1 MRSGS
6 IDRFTRLA
14 VILAI
19 LAVAAAGCS
28 PETGA
33 TRTPTATS
41 GPLSDA
47 YSRVLGPQSLRFP
60 EDDGPHEEYLTE
72 WWYYTGNLDTA
83 DGRHFGFQLT
93 FFRRAAVP
101 QEYLQDRDSA
111 WAAGQIY
118 LAHFALTD
126 VAGGQFHAAE
136 RFSRGAAGLA
146 GAQADPYRVWLENW
160 SVEAGPGGGYL
171 LKASDGG
178 RAIELVL
185 KDARGRTLHGD
196 GGYSRKGPDPGNAST
211 YISQARLEAAGTV
224 MVDGVRHEVSGLAWM
239 DHEYGTSALGPE
251 EIGWDWFSMQLD
263 DGSELMLFQLRR
275 AGGGISLYSSG
286 TLVEPDGTTVHLGVN
301 DFTITVDDRW
311 TSPHSGAE
319 YPAAWTVE
327 VPSAGIV
334 IEIEP
339 YLNDQELQVSFV
351 YWEGAVRVEGSRD
364 GLALSGSGYVELTGY
379 AHSMQGEF

>member
-1 MRSGS
+1 
-6 IDRFTRLA
+6 
-14 VILAI
+14 
-19 LAVAAAGCS
+19 
-28 PETGA
+28 
-33 TRTPTATS
+33 
-41 GPLSDA
+41 
-47 YSRVLGPQSLRFP
+47 
-60 EDDGPHEEYLTE
+60 
-72 WWYYTGNLDTA
+72 
-83 DGRHFGFQLT
+83 RHFGFQLT

-111 WAAGQIY
+111 WATGQIY

-126 VAGGQFHAAE
+126 VAGGHFHAAE

-160 SVEAGPGGGYL
+160 SVEARPGRGYL
-171 LKASDGG
+171 LEASDDG

-185 KDARGRTLHGD
+185 EDAKGRTLHGD
-196 GGYSRKGPDPGNAST
+196 AGYSRKGPNPGNASI
-211 YISQARLEAAGTV
+211 YISQTRLEAAGTV

-239 DHEYGTSALGPE
+239 DHEYSTRALGPE
-251 EIGWDWFSMQLD
+251 EVGWDWFSMQLD

-286 TLVEPDGTTVHLGVN
+286 TLVEPDGTTVHLGVD
-301 DFTITVDDRW
+301 DFMITVDNRW
-311 TSPHSGAE
+311 TSPHSGAV

-339 YLNDQELQVSFV
+339 VLDDQELQVSFV